1 MSGKITIFSQNC
13 QGLANPQKRRAIFRH
28 VRTKK
33 YNIVCLQDV
42 HIQSQQESYVKAE
55 WGYDACF
62 SCYNSSSRGVLILLN
77 NNFEHKVEKVK
88 SDPNGNY
95 IILDINIDG
104 KKFILVNLYGPNDNK
119 PKFYKE
125 LMQGYK
131 SFNNDN
137 IIMCG
142 DWNLVINPD
151 LDTNNYLP
159 INNPRARQEVL
170 NLIEEEGFL
179 DIYRVFHD
187 EKREYTWIR
196 RNPVRKQARLDFFLT
211 SFDCF
216 LYTSD
221 TCIIPGYRSDHSG
234 ILLDLNLN
242 ENERGGV
249 LKV

>member
-28 VRTKK
+28 VRAKK

-55 WGYDACF
+55 WGYDAFF

-88 SDPNGNY
+88 SDPNENY

-104 KKFILVNLYGPNDNK
+104 KKFTLVNLYGPNDDK

-151 LDTNNYLP
+151 LDTNNYLH

-170 NLIEEEGFL
+170 NLIEEEIFL
-179 DIYRVFHD
+179 IFIGCFMKKKENTLGVGEIQY
-187 EKREYTWIR
+187 E
-196 RNPVRKQARLDFFLT
+196 NKQD
-211 SFDCF
+211 
-216 LYTSD
+216 
-221 TCIIPGYRSDHSG
+221 
-234 ILLDLNLN
+234 
-242 ENERGGV
+242 
-249 LKV
+249 